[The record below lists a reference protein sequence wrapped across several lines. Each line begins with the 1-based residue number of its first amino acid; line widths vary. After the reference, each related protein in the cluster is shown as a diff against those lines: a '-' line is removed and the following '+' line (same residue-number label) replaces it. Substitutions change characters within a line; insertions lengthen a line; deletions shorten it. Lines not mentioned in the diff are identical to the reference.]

1 MRTRWELETP
11 LGIDQD
17 WPEPCVYCIQCIY
30 TVCGVCPQYTQ
41 YTVYSVCTL
50 FVVYVHSIPCILYT
64 VYIHCLWCMST
75 VYTVYCTQCIYNVC
89 GVCPQYTLY
98 TVYSVCTLF
107 VVYVHSIH
115 YIMYTVYIHCLWC
128 MSTINVAVS
137 HVCEGFPAENANFI
151 WFWQALGMLQQ
162 YQAVGHWLRRRSK
175 HLLETALSGE
185 KWTEHTCWVGQRVHI
200 LGWPENTCWVGQRI
214 HVGLAGEYIC
224 VGLARTVYIR
234 FIYDILAG
242 ISSNIRSCAV
252 YIYGSGQP

>member
-1 MRTRWELETP
+1 M
-11 LGIDQD
+11 
-17 WPEPCVYCIQCIY
+17 Y
-30 TVCGVCPQYTQ
+30 T
-41 YTVYSVCTL
+41 
-50 FVVYVHSIPCILYT
+50 
-64 VYIHCLWCMST
+64 
-75 VYTVYCTQCIYNVC
+75 VC

-200 LGWPENTCWVGQRI
+200 LGWPENTCWVGRRI
-214 HVGLAGEYIC
+214 HMCRVGQNRIY
-224 VGLARTVYIR
+224 TVYIR
-234 FIYDILAG
+234 YFSRDFIKYTVMCG
-242 ISSNIRSCAV
+242 V
-252 YIYGSGQP
+252 YIRFWPTLNTWYIPYIV